1 MLRVK
6 GMEDIRLVLSDVDG
20 VWTDGSLY
28 FSREGE
34 DLKRFSVY
42 DGWGVRYCRNLNIA
56 VGIIT
61 AEDIPMAKLAA
72 EKFKTPY
79 IFTGVKD
86 KLAQAQRLCDELDIP
101 LSSTAYIGD
110 DLNDLPLLG
119 QVGFSGCP
127 ANAARWVKPR
137 VDFVCATSGGDGAF
151 REFVEKILEG
161 HPDFPS
167 LIQTYARFGCFKP
180 VRK

>member
-1 MLRVK
+1 
-6 GMEDIRLVLSDVDG
+6 
-20 VWTDGSLY
+20 
-28 FSREGE
+28 
-34 DLKRFSVY
+34 
-42 DGWGVRYCRNLNIA
+42 VRYCRNLGIA

-72 EKFKTPY
+72 EKFKTPH

-101 LSSTAYIGD
+101 LSATAYIGD
-110 DLNDLPLLG
+110 DLNDLPLLEK
-119 QVGFSGCP
+119 VGFSGCP

-137 VDFVCATSGGDGAF
+137 VDYVCTATGGTGAF
-151 REFVEKILEG
+151 REFVEKILED

-167 LIQTYARFGCFKP
+167 LIETYARLGYFKP
-180 VRK
+180 VRT